1 MDILKQTYVYPVGL
15 DKLRHKK
22 YYGTFGH
29 QDGHQGSPLSG
40 IMPLYSPLECG
51 QDLATRF

>member
-15 DKLRHKK
+15 DKLIHKK
-22 YYGTFGH
+22 YYGTSGH

-40 IMPLYSPLECG
+40 IVPLYSPLECG